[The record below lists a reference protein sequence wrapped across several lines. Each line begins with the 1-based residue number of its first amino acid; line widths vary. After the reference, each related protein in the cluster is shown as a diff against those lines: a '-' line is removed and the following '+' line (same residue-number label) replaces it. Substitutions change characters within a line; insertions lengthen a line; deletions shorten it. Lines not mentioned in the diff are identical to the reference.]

1 MSGNNND
8 IVATYASNGSSYQE
22 HSQHHQQHQQ
32 QQQAPPRKEIY
43 TYQAPW
49 TVYSLS
55 WSVRQDTTSQFR
67 LAIGSYQEQY
77 ANVVSIIKKRNNENA
92 STNNDGSDIPG
103 SSGGGHESS
112 QLYQAAE
119 FAHPYPCTKLM
130 WSPDLRHGATDLL
143 ATTGDYLRL
152 WSLAGG
158 ENDDDELKVTKKAL
172 LNNNKT
178 SEYCAPLTSFDWNET
193 DPSIIGTSSI
203 DTTCTIWDVTT
214 QTARTQLIAH
224 DREVFDL
231 AFARGKDVFAS
242 VGADGSVRMFDLR
255 SLEHSTIIYESPDLE
270 PLLRLEWNKQ
280 DPNYMCT
287 FMLDSRRTII
297 LDIRVPSLPVAE
309 LGGHLGC
316 VNATAWA
323 PHSSCHIC
331 TAGDDS
337 QALIWDLSAMPKRPV
352 DDPIL
357 AYNADG
363 EINNLQWS
371 ASQPDWVSIAFDD
384 KLQIRKCT
392 TRHHLQKLYLPFLC
406 FARRY
411 SVAFTPLTILAA
423 FDFFSWYFLA
433 SILSI
438 DRRIVRV

>member
-1 MSGNNND
+1 MTVPNPNDNVTMSSE
-8 IVATYASNGSSYQE
+8 TYDESRSAMTTGS
-22 HSQHHQQHQQ
+22 
-32 QQQAPPRKEIY
+32 ARKEIY

-49 TVYSLS
+49 TVYSMA
-55 WSVRQDTTSQFR
+55 WSRRQDPSAMFR
-67 LAIGSYQEQY
+67 LAIGSFVEQY
-77 ANVVSIIKKRNNENA
+77 SNVVSIIKK
-92 STNNDGSDIPG
+92 SP
-103 SSGGGHESS
+103 S
-112 QLYQAAE
+112 QGNLYQAAE
-119 FAHPYPCTKLM
+119 IDHPYPCTKLM
-130 WSPDLRHGATDLL
+130 WSPDMRMGAPDLL

-152 WSLAGG
+152 WSVHDSDASSTNLHIQK
-158 ENDDDELKVTKKAL
+158 ESL

-193 DPSIIGTSSI
+193 DPSMLGTSSI
-203 DTTCTIWDVTT
+203 DTTCTIWDITT

-280 DPNYMCT
+280 DPNYLAT
-287 FMLDSRRTII
+287 FMVDSRRTVL
-297 LDIRVPSLPVAE
+297 LDIRVPSMPVAE
-309 LGGHLGC
+309 LGGHAGC
-316 VNATAWA
+316 VNAVAWA

-337 QALIWDLSAMPKRPV
+337 SALIWDLSAMPKRPV

-357 AYNADG
+357 AYTADG

-371 ASQPDWVSIAFDD
+371 ASQPDWVSIAYQD
-384 KLQIRKCT
+384 KVQI
-392 TRHHLQKLYLPFLC
+392 L
-406 FARRY
+406 
-411 SVAFTPLTILAA
+411 
-423 FDFFSWYFLA
+423 
-433 SILSI
+433 
-438 DRRIVRV
+438 RV